1 MKTKINFLTQ
11 AAMIAAVYVVLTMLP
26 LIHEISFGPIQ
37 CRIAEALNVLVF
49 FTPAAIPGVTIG
61 CLFANILGGAHILD
75 IIFGTGATLIGIV
88 ASYKFC
94 RNNKWL
100 VPIPVIISNTV
111 IIPFVLKAA
120 YMEAAPVVFLMLTV
134 GIGEVLSAGVLGIAL
149 INIIIPLKG
158 VIFKKAYE

>member
-49 FTPAAIPGVTIG
+49 FTPAAVPGVTIG

-75 IIFGTGATLIGIV
+75 IIFGTGATLIGAV
-88 ASYKFC
+88 VSYKFC

-149 INIIIPLKG
+149 IGTIIPLKG